1 MADRPIVNT
10 PGADQLVRLISGALR
25 PDHLFA
31 TPVLVPW
38 RELLTGVE
46 AHLDAAIAPRVKQV
60 GVSAARAAA
69 TAADGEHDRSHRFF
83 YGLVNAF
90 LSAPEP
96 AQQAAAALVLATL
109 YPDKLVIVNA
119 AWADEVAAGPTF
131 GKKLA
136 LPEVTTALGTLASEV
151 PHLRAAAD
159 AVVSA
164 AAALGRALDQVDAVL
179 VDDAGK
185 ASSELFMVRV
195 QAHQQLALF
204 GQIVSNVAYP
214 SDSPEDKA
222 ARLALIGPYLRYLA
236 AVPGGRGTTAQG
248 VDAAAQGTDATA
260 ASADEAQ
267 A

>member
-10 PGADQLVRLISGALR
+10 PGADQLVRLLRGALKQE
-25 PDHLFA
+25 PLFA
-31 TPVLVPW
+31 APVLVPW
-38 RELLTGVE
+38 RELLTAMV
-46 AHLDAAIAPRVKQV
+46 ARLDAAIAPRVKQV
-60 GVSAARAAA
+60 GVPAARAAA

-83 YGLVNAF
+83 YGLVSAF
-90 LSAPEP
+90 SSAPDP
-96 AQQAAAALVLATL
+96 AQRAAAALVLATL
-109 YPDKLVIVNA
+109 YPDKLLVVNA

-131 GKKLA
+131 AKKLA
-136 LPEVTTALGTLASEV
+136 LPEVGAALATLAPEV

-164 AAALGRALDQVDAVL
+164 AAALGRALDEVDAAL

-185 ASSELFMVRV
+185 TSSELFMVRV

-204 GQIVSNVAYP
+204 VQVVSNVAYP
-214 SDSPEDKA
+214 GDSPEDRA

-236 AVPGGRGTTAQG
+236 AVPGGRATG
-248 VDAAAQGTDATA
+248 VTGDAPMAPVV
-260 ASADEAQ
+260 DEAQ

>member
-10 PGADQLVRLISGALR
+10 PGADQLVRLLRGALKHE
-25 PDHLFA
+25 PLFA
-31 TPVLVPW
+31 PPVLVPW
-38 RELLTGVE
+38 RELLTATV
-46 AHLDAAIAPRVKQV
+46 ARLDAAIAPRVKQV
-60 GVSAARAAA
+60 GVPAARAAA
-69 TAADGEHDRSHRFF
+69 TAADGEHDRAQRFC
-83 YGLVNAF
+83 YGLLAAF
-90 LSAPEP
+90 QSAPDP
-96 AQQAAAALVLATL
+96 AQQAAAALALATL
-109 YPDKLVIVNA
+109 YPDKLLVVNA

-136 LPEVTTALGTLASEV
+136 LPEVATALGTLAPEV
-151 PHLRAAAD
+151 PHLRRAAE

-164 AAALGRALDQVDAVL
+164 AAALGRALDQVDAAL

-204 GQIVSNVAYP
+204 GQVVSNVAYP

-236 AVPGGRGTTAQG
+236 AVPGGRATGATG
-248 VDAAAQGTDATA
+248 DAPMAPVV
-260 ASADEAQ
+260 DEAQ